1 MPVFFTSSE
10 MADDKTNDPPK
21 KEWMTYRKHLPSDT
35 NLIYSLY
42 CDTLIKF
49 AGLAESGFHGSMVEN
64 TESTKPEVKLIPRK
78 NRDPMD
84 KNSFFKVWK

>member
-1 MPVFFTSSE
+1 MS
-10 MADDKTNDPPK
+10 DDKTNDPLN
-21 KEWMTYRKHLPSDT
+21 KEWLTYRKHLPSDT

-49 AGLAESGFHGSMVEN
+49 AGLAESGFHGSMSEK
-64 TESTKPEVKLIPRK
+64 TGSTKPEVQLIARE
-78 NRDPMD
+78 NRDPLD

>member
-1 MPVFFTSSE
+1 M
-10 MADDKTNDPPK
+10 
-21 KEWMTYRKHLPSDT
+21 LSDT

-42 CDTLIKF
+42 CDELIKF

-64 TESTKPEVKLIPRK
+64 KESTEPKVKLIARE
-78 NRDPMD
+78 NRDPTD